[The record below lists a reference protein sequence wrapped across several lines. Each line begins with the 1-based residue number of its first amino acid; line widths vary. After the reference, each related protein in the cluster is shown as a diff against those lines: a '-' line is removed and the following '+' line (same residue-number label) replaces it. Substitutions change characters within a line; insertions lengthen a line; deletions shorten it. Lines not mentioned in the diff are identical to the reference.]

1 MKLEHA
7 EPVPLAQPCHPRRCP
22 SPPHELGPR
31 PPPRQSFRGPRSLIR
46 DVLRLAFG
54 EITREDRKNANER
67 SLVFGEA
74 AESTKKKK
82 KEEKNNFMHMEAEKT
97 KRLTV
102 LTARWH

>member
-46 DVLRLAFG
+46 DVLKLAFG
-54 EITREDRKNANER
+54 EITREDREMPTRGRWCLAKR
-67 SLVFGEA
+67 LSRR
-74 AESTKKKK
+74 KKK

-102 LTARWH
+102 LTAR